1 MHTENEERTSP
12 RGNQKGASTALPI
25 KLSQSYVRVL
35 ALDKQIASHPNAKD
49 EEVLAGVNATKSQRQ
64 IIQLAIV
71 LALVKC
77 VLFNK

>member
-25 KLSQSYVRVL
+25 KLSQSYVL